1 MMKSLI
7 FTCIIIASPL
17 TVFSSG
23 SSDLES
29 GPSCP
34 ECGSTSVSVN
44 VQGGSIF
51 YHCNDC
57 HLNF

>member
-23 SSDLES
+23 
-29 GPSCP
+29 PSCP
-34 ECGSTSVSVN
+34 ECGSRSLSVT
-44 VQGGSIF
+44 VQNGRIF

-57 HLNF
+57 HANFTR